1 MIPFRTDAPSHG
13 SPAITMTLIVM
24 NVAVY
29 FYQIGLPPRDEINFI
44 YTFALVPAILSDP
57 AIIEQTGLTTNPYL
71 THITNTFMHGGAL
84 HLIFNLWTLWLF
96 GAPLEDRLGRIRFT
110 LFYLLC
116 GGLGSYGHYFFN
128 AASTIPALG
137 ASGAIAGVLGGYAYL
152 FPKARVQIIQ
162 PIFFFPLVLRLPAL
176 IYTGL
181 WFALQIFQGF
191 FLLAAAEKRW
201 AALPGGFI
209 SAGLSAGWYWYGSC
223 AEIHINNPHQARA
236 RQQDDHAFREAVV
249 KLRGFSFYAV
259 DGQTILPCRDFNGL
273 AIIDGA
279 FEDEA
284 GQRVLQ
290 GALDHPL

>member
-191 FLLAAAEKRW
+191 SSIGGGREEMGGIAWW
-201 AALPGGFI
+201 AHIGGFI
-209 SAGLSAGWYWYGSC
+209 GGLVLVWLMRRNTY
-223 AEIHINNPHQARA
+223 
-236 RQQDDHAFREAVV
+236 QQPPSGPSSTTGRS
-249 KLRGFSFYAV
+249 RIPRSG
-259 DGQTILPCRDFNGL
+259 G
-273 AIIDGA
+273 
-279 FEDEA
+279 
-284 GQRVLQ
+284 
-290 GALDHPL
+290 